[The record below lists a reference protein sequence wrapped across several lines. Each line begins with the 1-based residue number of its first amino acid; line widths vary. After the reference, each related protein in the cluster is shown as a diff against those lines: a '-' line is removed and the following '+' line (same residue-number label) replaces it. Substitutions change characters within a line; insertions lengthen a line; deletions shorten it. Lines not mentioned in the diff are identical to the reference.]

1 MNEKNVTLRGLKEE
15 WGDEAYNA
23 VVTALVDLGG
33 YNSCESVKEY
43 EIWNFKENRKAK
55 LEEVIGWL
63 RSGKKE
69 LLESRYVVVSIK

>member
-1 MNEKNVTLRGLKEE
+1 MNEEHETLRGLKEE

-23 VVTALVDLGG
+23 VAMALVDLHG
-33 YNSCESVKEY
+33 YKRCESVKEY
-43 EIWNFKENRKAK
+43 EIWNFKENRRAK